1 MTHAWP
7 VGRPSSILITMA
19 NFMKIIF
26 IQLTNEARKVAMLE
40 MFWKDVFRKFLVLR
54 IALLV
59 AAYNETNDSTTK
71 DIGEGIIMINITKK
85 ETVLT
90 ITYLQHNK
98 AVSFISPPHYA
109 LI

>member
-26 IQLTNEARKVAMLE
+26 IQLTNEAREVAMLE

-54 IALLV
+54 IASLV

-71 DIGEGIIMINITKK
+71 DIGEEIIMINITKK

-90 ITYLQHNK
+90 IRTSNTTKLSP
-98 AVSFISPPHYA
+98 SFPHRTT
-109 LI
+109 